1 MTLEVLVRLR
11 AADPWSFTVLDT
23 LVRKDGLGD
32 IVAVTRLKSW
42 RLDFGAAAPE
52 AALAVTRRL
61 LTETALLANPNRDT
75 WLIRGAA
82 GRDRAE
88 TLWKPGGETAE
99 AFAVRVSDREDLVG
113 KSLIKVLR
121 GRLGLLEITDV
132 HFASV
137 WLLEMGRGGRDAR
150 AVAEGTAVTRSWR
163 KGLLSNPH
171 FQTAEVTRAE
181 AYLVGSEVS

>member
-23 LVRKDGLGD
+23 LLRKDGLRD

-42 RLDFGAAAPE
+42 RLDFEATTPE
-52 AALAVTRRL
+52 AALATTQRL
-61 LTETALLANPNRDT
+61 LRETALLANPNRDT
-75 WLIRGAA
+75 WLVRGAA
-82 GRDRAE
+82 GSGAAQ

-99 AFAVRVSDREDLVG
+99 AFAVRVSDREDLIG
-113 KSLIKVLR
+113 KSLVKVLR
-121 GRLGLLEITDV
+121 GRLGLLEIVGV

-137 WLLEMGRGGRDAR
+137 WLLEMRHGGPEAR
-150 AVAEGTAVTRSWR
+150 ALAEGTAVATSWR
-163 KGLLSNPH
+163 RGLLSNPH